1 MKKFVKISLGAALI
15 GATLASTALAGKIL
29 HRGNNAETG
38 TIDPHFANGVW
49 EDAIIGD
56 MFMGLTTT
64 DSKGK
69 VIPGLA
75 KSWKSSA
82 DGLTWTFNLRDA
94 VWSDGK
100 SISAQD
106 FVFSFKRIL
115 DPKTSAGYAFVM
127 YPIKNA
133 KAINAGKMDK
143 DTLGVKALDDKTFQV
158 TLEAPTPY
166 FLELMAFYTSW
177 AVPKHV
183 VQKHGKSW
191 TNKDT
196 LVVSSAFTLDEW
208 IPNSKLTLKRNPK
221 FYDASTVK
229 LDGVAFYP
237 ISAASTAFRRFKAGE
252 LHTSSISGTIPEAK
266 QAVGADQIR
275 VTPYLGA
282 YYWSINATV
291 KKLSDVR
298 VREALSLAIDRNV
311 ITDKV
316 LQASGRVP
324 AYTKVPPGI
333 NNYNV
338 GAAELKFKNM
348 SMSDRIAKAKKLM
361 AQAGYS
367 SSKPLVLDVTH
378 TTSEANKK
386 MAVAIAAMWKQIH
399 VKANISNRESK
410 VHYAEMQ
417 KGTHEVGSAGWIGDY
432 NDPTTFMDLF
442 RKGAATYGPYYNAKF
457 DAQLDKAAKI
467 TTDLKARAKALAVA
481 EQIFLDDYTTI
492 PLWYYV
498 KIQAV
503 SNKLT
508 GWDNNILN
516 VHRSRW
522 VDIK

>member
-1 MKKFVKISLGAALI
+1 MKKLSKKFIGTVCLGLSLMVSAHAD
-15 GATLASTALAGKIL
+15 KVL
-29 HRGNNAETG
+29 HRGNGAETG

-64 DSKGK
+64 NSKGK

-75 KSWKSSA
+75 KSWSVSE
-82 DGLTWTFNLRDA
+82 DGLRWTFNLRNA
-94 VWSDGK
+94 VWSDGQP
-100 SISAQD
+100 ISAED
-106 FVFSFKRIL
+106 FVFSFKRIM

-133 KAINAGKMDK
+133 QPINAGKMDK
-143 DTLGVKALDDKTFQV
+143 ETLGIKALDSKTV
-158 TLEAPTPY
+158 EITLENPTPY

-183 VQKHGKSW
+183 VEKHGKNW
-191 TNKDT
+191 TDAEN

-208 IPNSKLTLKRNPK
+208 IPNSKLTLKRNEK
-221 FYDASTVK
+221 FYDAQSVK

-237 ISAASTAFRRFKAGE
+237 ISSASTAFKRFRAGE
-252 LHTSSISGTIPEAK
+252 LHTSAIFGTIADAK
-266 QAVGADQIR
+266 KMVGDDQIR
-275 VTPYLGA
+275 VTPWLGA
-282 YYWSINATV
+282 YYWSVNPNKFPDI
-291 KKLSDVR
+291 R
-298 VREALSLAIDRNV
+298 VREALSLAIDRDI

-316 LQASGRVP
+316 LSASGRIP

-333 NNYNV
+333 NNYTV
-338 GAAELKFKNM
+338 GVAELRFKSMPM
-348 SMSDRIAKAKKLM
+348 SERIQRAKKLM
-361 AQAGYS
+361 EAAGYS
-367 SSKPLVLDVTH
+367 ASNPLTVDITH

-386 MAVAIAAMWKQIH
+386 MAVAIASMWKQIY
-399 VKANISNRESK
+399 VKAKISNRESK
-410 VHYAEMQ
+410 VHYAAMA
-417 KGTHEVGSAGWIGDY
+417 KGTHEIGSAGWIGDY
-432 NDPTTFMDLF
+432 NDPTTFLDLF
-442 RKGAATYGPYYNAKF
+442 REGAATYGSYHNPKF

-467 TTDLKARAKALAVA
+467 TTDLKARARALAVA

-503 SNKLT
+503 SNKVT